1 MAKARRKN
9 VGEEFVFL
17 PLGGVGEIGMNLA
30 LYGFGTPEDRRWII
44 VDFGITFASEFDEP
58 GVDIILPDIRFAIEE
73 RKNILGIVITHAHED
88 HYGAL
93 LDLWPKLEVPV
104 FMTPF
109 AAGLLEAKAEGE
121 AKFVG
126 EGKVPKVDI
135 RRFTRGERWQL
146 GPFDIEAIGVAHS
159 IPESVAL
166 AIRTPLGTA
175 IHTGDW
181 KIDETPVVGWTT
193 DFARLAEIGR
203 EGVRA
208 LVCDS
213 TNVVRDGISPSE
225 REVSKTLTEIVA
237 AAPARVAVTTFAS
250 NIARIRSVAE
260 AAVANERSVVVLGR
274 AMKRAIDVARELG
287 MFDGL
292 PEFLGED
299 AYGYLPRENVV
310 ALLTGSQGEP
320 RAALAR
326 IASGDHRNIA
336 MSQGDIVIFS
346 SRTIPGNEKSVNAI
360 MNNLAKQGATIVTD
374 RDALVHVS
382 GHPRR
387 GELKRMYEAVKPQ
400 VAIPV
405 HGEPL
410 HLAMHAKFARAE
422 GVREV
427 VVTGNGKMV
436 RLAPGPAEEVDE
448 AFAGRLFRDGSLLL
462 EPDKSGAQERKKAS
476 FAGVIAIALVLDG
489 KGALAADPELA
500 LIGIPEEDRG
510 GVDFVDICADAVTET
525 VEGLPRPR
533 RRDPDLVED
542 AVRRAVRARVNERW
556 GKKPIVEVMVVQV

>member
-1 MAKARRKN
+1 MAKRRRN
-9 VGEEFVFL
+9 AGEELVFL

-30 LYGFGTPEDRRWII
+30 LYGVGTPEDRRFII

-58 GVDIILPDIRFAIEE
+58 GVDIILPDIRFAEAE

-88 HYGAL
+88 HFGAL
-93 LDLWPKLEVPV
+93 LDLWPKLGCPV

-121 AKFVG
+121 ARFVG

-135 RRFTRGERWQL
+135 RRFTKGDRWQL
-146 GPFDIEAIGVAHS
+146 GPFDIEAVPVAHS
-159 IPESVAL
+159 IPESTAL
-166 AIRTPLGTA
+166 AIRTSLGTV

-181 KIDETPVVGWTT
+181 KIDETPVVGWVT
-193 DFARLAEIGR
+193 DFERLAEIGR

-225 REVSKTLTEIVA
+225 REVAKTLTEIIGS
-237 AAPARVAVTTFAS
+237 APARVAVTTFAS
-250 NIARIRSVAE
+250 NIARVRSVAE
-260 AAVANERSVVVLGR
+260 AAVACGRSVVVLGR
-274 AMKRAIDVARELG
+274 AMKRAIDVGRELG

-326 IASGDHRNIA
+326 IAGGDHRHIA
-336 MSQGDIVIFS
+336 MSQGDLVIFS

-360 MNNLAKQGATIVTD
+360 MNNLVKQGASIITD

-387 GELKRMYEAVKPQ
+387 GELKRMYEAVKPE
-400 VAIPV
+400 VAVPV

-410 HLAMHAKFARAE
+410 HLSLHAKFARE
-422 GVREV
+422 QGVREV

-436 RLAPGPAEEVDE
+436 RLAPGSAEEVDE
-448 AFAGRLFRDGSLLL
+448 AFAGRVFRDGSLLVL
-462 EPDKSGAQERKKAS
+462 PEKSGTAERKKAA
-476 FAGVIAIALVLDG
+476 FAGVIVVALVLDA
-489 KGALAADPELA
+489 KGTRIGEPELA
-500 LIGIPEEDRG
+500 LIGIPDEDAN
-510 GVDFVDICADAVTET
+510 GVDFEDIVADAVTET

-533 RRDPDLVED
+533 RRDPDLVEE
-542 AVRRAVRARVNERW
+542 AVRRAVRGRVNERW
-556 GKKPIVEVMVVQV
+556 GKKPIVEVIVVTV